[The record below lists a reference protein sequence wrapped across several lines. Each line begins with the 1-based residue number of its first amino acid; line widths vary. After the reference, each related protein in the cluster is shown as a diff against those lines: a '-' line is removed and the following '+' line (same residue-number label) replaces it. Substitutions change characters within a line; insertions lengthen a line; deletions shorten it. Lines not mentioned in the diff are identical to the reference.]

1 MATVEGSGSQDLWQV
16 PDLWLRPD
24 EIVYQQLLTQLE
36 AAASHGNGFELNAIE
51 VSVLVRRRK
60 HFPDTLQQGQA
71 VVDLPAPSPNE
82 APPTLAELLPHLQQ
96 IEALGGDYPH
106 VFAHPRHGKRLRAEG
121 LFDHIAPIVDIDTLT
136 LETLVV
142 VRHSPVSMHKTEV
155 FESGPKHVEWAAGVD
170 HLPQTR
176 MGPV

>member
-1 MATVEGSGSQDLWQV
+1 MATVEGPGSQDPWQV

-36 AAASHGNGFELNAIE
+36 AAASHGNGFELSAIE

-60 HFPDTLQQGQA
+60 HFPDALQQGQA

-96 IEALGGDYPH
+96 IEALAVTIRTSSPIR
-106 VFAHPRHGKRLRAEG
+106 ATASACAPRASSITSLQSW
-121 LFDHIAPIVDIDTLT
+121 T
-136 LETLVV
+136 
-142 VRHSPVSMHKTEV
+142 S
-155 FESGPKHVEWAAGVD
+155 
-170 HLPQTR
+170 TR
-176 MGPV
+176 